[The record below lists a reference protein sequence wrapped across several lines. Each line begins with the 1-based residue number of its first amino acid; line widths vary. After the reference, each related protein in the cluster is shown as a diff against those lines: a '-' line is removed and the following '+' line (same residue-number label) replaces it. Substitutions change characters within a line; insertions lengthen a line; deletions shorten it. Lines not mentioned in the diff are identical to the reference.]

1 MEDCILKDIQVCMDY
16 IHAGILDNILD
27 CVLESVH
34 DCLDGNLT
42 LKQDFGQSLGI
53 DMIFIVHVCFNDTHL

>member
-1 MEDCILKDIQVCMDY
+1 MEDCILKDIQICMDY

-27 CVLESVH
+27 CVLDSVH

-42 LKQDFGQSLGI
+42 LNENFGQSIELDI
-53 DMIFIVHVCFNDTHL
+53 HWFQ